1 MTNSK
6 TYVIIV
12 EVFRP
17 NRCTF
22 SSTPRLRKE
31 EDMEM
36 LLSTPDYY
44 LVAGAIGLIGLVL
57 GIVLGDLLDAIGLT
71 FDGIDGWISSHAIF
85 TGLTVFG
92 GAGVLLYHVMP
103 EIPALLIAL
112 SGSTASFV
120 AIAQVVRWMH
130 KQQSDSLVSRTSYY
144 ASLATVTAPIGANG
158 SLGEVETKSANG
170 ARVRLSAHTNTDC
183 SLTVGERV
191 IIKRVEPG
199 HVFVIPLDDP
209 TEEK

>member
-1 MTNSK
+1 
-6 TYVIIV
+6 
-12 EVFRP
+12 
-17 NRCTF
+17 
-22 SSTPRLRKE
+22 
-31 EDMEM
+31 MEM

-44 LVAGAIGLIGLVL
+44 LVAGSIGLIGLVL
-57 GIVLGDLLDAIGLT
+57 GIVLGDLLDTLGLS
-71 FDGIDGWISSHAIF
+71 FDGLDGWISSHAIF

-92 GAGVLLYHVMP
+92 GAGVVLHQVVP
-103 EIPALLIAL
+103 EIPTLLIAL
-112 SGSTASFV
+112 GGSAASFI
-120 AIAQVVRWMH
+120 AIAQVVRWIH
-130 KQQSDSLVSRTSYY
+130 RQQGDSLVSRTSYY

-158 SLGEVETKSANG
+158 RLGEVETKSANG
-170 ARVRLSAHTNTDC
+170 ARVRLSAHTNADC